1 VTIFSLLRLVEI
13 RRLQH
18 VHFTDFHL
26 IPFGEST
33 SSSATLVALTE
44 AAEGQSV
51 ELFSVP
57 SFQRLYSLEV
67 SPSTLL
73 AASAQPVPI
82 NSFPLT
88 LPSFPQGKG
97 LTKSFPFFFAL
108 AGPPSNLLFGTFLGR
123 VSHPYSLVD
132 LFETILY
139 FI

>member
-1 VTIFSLLRLVEI
+1 MGAVLTIFFLRRLVEI

-44 AAEGQSV
+44 AAEGQTV

-73 AASAQPVPI
+73 AASAQPVTI
-82 NSFPLT
+82 LALFLRKVFLT
-88 LPSFPQGKG
+88 NP
-97 LTKSFPFFFAL
+97 FPFFCTCRATKQFIIW
-108 AGPPSNLLFGTFLGR
+108 NLFGKSKPPFPL
-123 VSHPYSLVD
+123 
-132 LFETILY
+132 
-139 FI
+139 